1 MKATVRILLGLAI
14 CFLCYICVMSV
25 MTPINFEN
33 TREAREGAVIKNLVD
48 LRTAETEYRA
58 QNGRYTAD
66 LDSLIL
72 FICTGEKKEVIK
84 EGALTDKQLEAG
96 LTELKAVKMIQK
108 AEKTGNWKEVD
119 ANGLRG
125 FKRDTISTPLLQA
138 LYKGEYDENT
148 ISKILVIPYTE
159 GVRYEAVVNDD
170 YSTSQGIHVPLI
182 EVRAHF
188 NTWLADQDDQERV
201 NLIDREEQLK
211 HYPGLRFGSIE
222 EPNNN
227 AGNWE

>member
-1 MKATVRILLGLAI
+1 MKTTVRILLGLSI
-14 CFLCYICVMSV
+14 CFLCCICVMSV

-33 TREAREGAVIKNLVD
+33 TRAAREGAVIKNLVD
-48 LRTAETEYRA
+48 IRTAEVEFRA
-58 QNGRYTAD
+58 QHGRYTAN
-66 LDSLIL
+66 LDSLIM
-72 FICTGEKKEVIK
+72 FVCTGEKKEVVK
-84 EGALTDKQLEAG
+84 EGALTDKQLESG
-96 LTELKAVKMIQK
+96 LTELKAVNMIKK
-108 AEKTGNWKEVD
+108 AEKTGNWKDVD

-148 ISKILVIPYTE
+148 IKNILTIPYTE
-159 GVRYEAVVNDD
+159 GVRYEAVVNDN
-170 YSTSQGIHVPLI
+170 YSTQQGIHVPLV

-188 NTWLADQDDQERV
+188 NTWLGDQDDQERV
-201 NLIDREEQLK
+201 NLIDREEKLG
-211 HYPGLRFGSIE
+211 HYPGLRFGSID